1 VTKLET
7 RFYEEI
13 ADTMALALVI
23 MAAGMGS
30 RFGGNKQL
38 VDVGPNGE
46 VFFDFAITDAKKAGV
61 DRVVLIVRREF
72 HDIVESHVREFH
84 GDELDL
90 HLVCQDESD
99 APPRAKPWGT
109 AHAILTAAPVVDRPF
124 IVVNAD
130 DYYGVES
137 YREVADAMRAAGP
150 TTAIVAGFELGR
162 TMPEKGA
169 VSRGVLHMDG
179 SGRLTKIVETHGIA
193 RGDDGVIRSE
203 DPPGELTDMTPV
215 SMNMLAFPPSLMDD
229 LARMW
234 PIFLAEHRDHP
245 KAEFLLPTSVG
256 ELMAEGRLDVRVV
269 PTASDWIGVTNADD
283 LEPARATLA
292 ALRS

>member
-1 VTKLET
+1 
-7 RFYEEI
+7 
-13 ADTMALALVI
+13 MSLALVI

-46 VFFDFAITDAKKAGV
+46 VFFDFAITDARKAGA

-72 HDIVESHVREFH
+72 HDIVEDHVREYH
-84 GDELDL
+84 GDDLDL
-90 HLVCQDESD
+90 HLVCQDEAD

-109 AHAILTAAPVVDRPF
+109 AHAILTAASVVDRPF

-130 DYYGVES
+130 DYYGIES
-137 YREVADAMRAAGP
+137 YQQAADAMRSVGDR
-150 TTAIVAGFELGR
+150 TAVVVGFELGR
-162 TMPEKGA
+162 TLPDKGA
-169 VSRGVLHMDG
+169 VSRGVLHVDAAG
-179 SGRLTKIVETHGIA
+179 NLTQIVESHGIA

-203 DPPGELTDMTPV
+203 DPPAELTDTTPV
-215 SMNMLAFPPSLMDD
+215 SMNMLAFPRSIMDD

-234 PIFLAEHRDHP
+234 PEFLAANRDHP
-245 KAEFLLPTSVG
+245 KAEFLLPTAVG
-256 ELMAEGRLDVRVV
+256 ELKAAGELDVRVV
-269 PTASDWIGVTNADD
+269 ATSSDWIGVTNPDD

-292 ALRS
+292 ALRSA

>member
-1 VTKLET
+1 
-7 RFYEEI
+7 
-13 ADTMALALVI
+13 MALALVI

-46 VFFDFAITDAKKAGV
+46 VFFDFAIADARAAGV

-72 HDIVESHVREFH
+72 HDIVEKHVREFH
-84 GDELDL
+84 GDDLDL

-99 APPRAKPWGT
+99 APFRPKPWGT
-109 AHAILTAAPVVDRPF
+109 AHAILTAAPAVDRPF

-130 DYYGVES
+130 DYYGVQS
-137 YREVADAMRAAGP
+137 YREVADAMSSLGDGHAV
-150 TTAIVAGFELGR
+150 VAGFELGR
-162 TMPEKGA
+162 TLPEKGA
-169 VSRGVLHMDG
+169 VSRGVLHVDDDG
-179 SGRLTKIVETHGIA
+179 SLVRIVETHGIERRA
-193 RGDDGVIRSE
+193 DGVIVSE
-203 DPPGELTDMTPV
+203 DPPGELTETTPV
-215 SMNMLAFPPSLMDD
+215 SMNMLAFAPSLMDE

-234 PIFLAEHRDHP
+234 PVFLAEHRDHP

-256 ELMAEGRLDVRVV
+256 ELMAEGKLDVRVV

-283 LEPARATLA
+283 LEPARVTLA
-292 ALRS
+292 ALRSR